1 MVLSGTLREFILADV
16 MQLLTQQKV
25 TGKLSLNNGRVDGSI
40 IFRDGNVVSAARD
53 KETFS
58 QKLYNY
64 LTRIQNH
71 PKNKTRELFSSYEGK
86 IAELTL
92 HLEKKEILAHNEL
105 EAYASSIIEDI
116 SCSLFLWSSGSYR
129 FDSMPSVDHLVPAGI
144 SIPVENIVMEAMR
157 RIDEW
162 HRMREIITEEN
173 IFVHTEND
181 PCMPKYSK
189 PLDDPAS
196 FFYAV
201 IDGISSVK
209 SLSQDSFVSEYK
221 IYESIY
227 SLIQGDYI
235 RPLSES
241 ITQTIRAALRKNEQE
256 NKAVPT
262 AVPLVSILIST
273 TIIIVIAVLS
283 ILFRGVLFSDLTI
296 RHNVRKNETPIN
308 IAKEHLKDAILFHK
322 SHSFTPLSEID
333 ERYSYPMIT
342 KRDKKFLTIKK
353 RGFD

>member
-40 IFRDGNVVSAARD
+40 IFRNGNVVAASRD

-64 LTRIQNH
+64 LTRIQNQ

-86 IAELTL
+86 IAQLTL
-92 HLEKKEILAHNEL
+92 HLEKKEILSHQEL
-105 EAYASSIIEDI
+105 EAYATGIIEDV

-129 FDSMPSVDHLVPAGI
+129 FDSIPSVDHLVPAGI

-162 HRMREIITEEN
+162 NRMREIITEDN
-173 IFVHTEND
+173 IFVHTELD
-181 PCMPKYSK
+181 PGMPAYSG

-196 FFYAV
+196 YFYAV

-227 SLIQGDYI
+227 SLIQGDFI

-256 NKAVPT
+256 NKTAPT

-273 TIIIVIAVLS
+273 TVIIIIVVMS
-283 ILFRGVLFSDLTI
+283 IIYRGVLLSDLTI
-296 RHNVRKNETPIN
+296 RNNVRKTETPIN
-308 IAKEHLKDAILFHK
+308 IAEEHLRDAVLFHK
-322 SHSFTPLSEID
+322 SHSFTSLSEID
-333 ERYSYPMIT
+333 ERFPS
-342 KRDKKFLTIKK
+342 RFV
-353 RGFD
+353 